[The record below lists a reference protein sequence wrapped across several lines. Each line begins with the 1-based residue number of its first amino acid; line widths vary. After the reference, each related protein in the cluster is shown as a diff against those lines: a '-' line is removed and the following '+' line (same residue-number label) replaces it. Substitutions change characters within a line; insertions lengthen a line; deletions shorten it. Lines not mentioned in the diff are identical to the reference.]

1 MANNCFQQLR
11 EINQE
16 SEPCADPSVNEPGDG
31 PANNK
36 HDLNYLQGNHTP
48 QAKRYFDGIAANAQI
63 IGISKAALLDSD
75 AQSPF
80 HSIASATGSH
90 EHLPPSL
97 RPTEIQQQFKHHP
110 FFDCIPIPA
119 FRDRAILATTTEP
132 PMLNRFVICFDMF
145 AGGLNFTGD
154 STDEQCWS
162 FSDDFRDKWGN
173 LFDFDLDELKTRAS
187 QCGS

>member
-1 MANNCFQQLR
+1 MANNCFQHLG
-11 EINQE
+11 ETNQT
-16 SEPCADPSVNEPGDG
+16 SEARAQPSVNEPAIGL
-31 PANNK
+31 ASNK
-36 HDLNYLQGNHTP
+36 HDLSYLQGDPTP

-80 HSIASATGSH
+80 HSITSATGDH
-90 EHLPPSL
+90 GHLPPSL
-97 RPTEIQQQFKHHP
+97 RPTEIQHQFKHHP

-154 STDEQCWS
+154 STEEECWS
-162 FSDDFRDKWGN
+162 FSDDFRAKWGN

-187 QCGS
+187 QGGH